1 MREMKCDVLIVGGGL
16 GGIAGALAAVRL
28 GRTVVLTEETEWLG
42 GQLTTQAVPPDE
54 HPWIDEVGCTA
65 GYRTLREKIRDYY
78 RRNYPLSESHA
89 GDPLLNPGMGFVSP
103 LCHEPRVA
111 LAAIEEMI
119 APYRASQALKVMQ
132 RLKPVV
138 AETAGDRVT
147 SVTFDDLAD
156 GERLVIT
163 APFVIDA
170 TELGDLLELADVEHV
185 IGSESQVQTGEP
197 HALPGD
203 PDPLDQQA
211 HSWCFAMSYY
221 PGEDH
226 TIERPANYDFWRDYQ
241 PSYWP
246 ARQLSW
252 TTSNPLTLEPE
263 TRPLFVGA
271 TDEERSND
279 LWHYRR
285 ILYRRHYPSGA
296 FGSDVSIA
304 NWPQLDYTLGPLVG
318 VSEAEREKHIRGSM
332 ELSLAMVYWMQTEA
346 PRPEGGAGYPG
357 LQLRGDITGTR
368 HGLAMYPYIRE
379 SRRIRA
385 EFTVLEQHVGVEARG
400 ELRGAEVF
408 QDSVGIGSYR
418 IDLHPSTGQ
427 RNYVDVSNWPF
438 QIPLGAFIPVRME
451 NLLPANKNIG
461 TTHITN
467 GCYRLHPVE
476 WNIGEVAGALAAFCL
491 EGGRQPREV
500 RNDERLLADFQA
512 LLVKQF
518 GVELQWP
525 ESVRL
530 TERDFPF
537 GTCDAP
543 LRLPVSR

>member
-1 MREMKCDVLIVGGGL
+1 MRDLKCDILIVGGGL
-16 GGIAGALAAVRL
+16 GGVAGALAAVQM
-28 GRTVVLTEETEWLG
+28 GRTVILTEETEWLG

-65 GYRTLREKIRDYY
+65 GYRTLRSKIRDYY
-78 RRNYPLSESHA
+78 RRNYPLSESNA

-111 LAAIEEMI
+111 LAALEEMI
-119 APYRASQALKVMQ
+119 APYRASQALKVML
-132 RLKPVV
+132 RLAPVAV
-138 AETAGDRVT
+138 EVSGDRMT
-147 SVTFDDLAD
+147 SVTFEERGD
-156 GERLVIT
+156 GDPMVMT
-163 APFVIDA
+163 APFIIDA
-170 TELGDLLELADVEHV
+170 TELGDLLELGDVERV
-185 IGSESQVQTGEP
+185 IGSESQAQTGEP
-197 HALPGD
+197 HALPGEA
-203 PDPLDQQA
+203 DPLDQQA
-211 HSWCFAMSYY
+211 HSWCFAMSHY

-226 TIERPANYDFWRDYQ
+226 TIERPAGYDFWRDHH

-263 TRPLFVGA
+263 TRPLFVGE
-271 TDEERSND
+271 TDEERIND
-279 LWHYRR
+279 LWHFRR
-285 ILYRRHYPSGA
+285 ILYRKHYPRGA

-318 VSEAEREKHIRGSM
+318 VSEEERRKHLAGSM
-332 ELSLAMVYWMQTEA
+332 DLSLSMVYWMQTEA
-346 PRPEGGAGYPG
+346 PRHDGGHGYPG

-400 ELRGAEVF
+400 DLEGAEVF
-408 QDSVGIGSYR
+408 EDSIGIGSYR

-438 QIPLGAFIPVRME
+438 QIPLGALLPVRIE

-491 EGGRQPREV
+491 DGGREPRQV
-500 RNDERLLADFQA
+500 RNNERLLAQFQT
-512 LLVKQF
+512 LLVERF

-525 ESVRL
+525 KSVRM

-543 LRLPVSR
+543 LRLPVRR

>member
-16 GGIAGALAAVRL
+16 GGVAGALAAVSM
-28 GRTVVLTEETEWLG
+28 GRTVILTEETEWLG

-65 GYRTLREKIRDYY
+65 GYRTLREKIRAYY
-78 RRNYPLSESHA
+78 RRNYPLSEGHVA
-89 GDPLLNPGMGFVSP
+89 DPLLNPGMGFVSP

-119 APYRASQALKVMQ
+119 APYRASQALKVMH
-132 RLKPVV
+132 RLKPV
-138 AETAGDRVT
+138 AAQTSGDRVAA
-147 SVTFDDLAD
+147 VTFDDLVD
-156 GERLVIT
+156 GEQLAVT

-170 TELGDLLELADVEHV
+170 TELGDLLELAAVEHV
-185 IGSESQVQTGEP
+185 TGSESQAQTGEP
-197 HALPGD
+197 HALPGE

-226 TIERPANYDFWRDYQ
+226 TIERPAAYDFWRGYH
-241 PSYWP
+241 PEYWP

-263 TRPLFVGA
+263 TRPLFGGE
-271 TDEERSND
+271 TDEARIDD

-285 ILYRRHYPSGA
+285 ILYRRHYPGGA

-318 VSEAEREKHIRGSM
+318 VSEEERQRHIRGSM
-332 ELSLAMVYWMQTEA
+332 ELSLSMVYWMQTEA
-346 PRPEGGAGYPG
+346 PRPDGGHGYHG

-400 ELRGAEVF
+400 DLKGAEVF
-408 QDSVGIGSYR
+408 PDSVGIGSYR

-438 QIPLGAFIPVRME
+438 QIPLGAFIPIRME

-476 WNIGEVAGALAAFCL
+476 WNIGEVAGVLAAFCL
-491 EGGRQPREV
+491 GGGHEPREV
-500 RNDERLLADFQA
+500 RNSGRLLGEFQA
-512 LLVKQF
+512 LLVERF
-518 GVELQWP
+518 GVDLEWP

-543 LRLPVSR
+543 LRLPVRR